1 MVGICI
7 KEMDGRDKKKEPN
20 IETICLEFDIQ
31 HWDPSSI
38 FIDAPR

>member
-7 KEMDGRDKKKEPN
+7 KEMDNGDKKKQILKIFVWN
-20 IETICLEFDIQ
+20 LTSNT
-31 HWDPSSI
+31 DPSSI